1 MKKEEK
7 IKETYRRKSVPMFQS
22 FEDAEEYG
30 QHFEDVLN
38 TIPKKKRYVFATFMM
53 RLNQSIKE
61 GRAF

>member
-1 MKKEEK
+1 MKKEK

-22 FEDAEEYG
+22 FEDAEDYAKN
-30 QHFEDVLN
+30 FEDVLS